1 MYELKSWTRVG
12 MNMCCCLRALKR
24 PLEEEVSEELCVEKE
39 RLPLEK
45 PGVNVFGVQPVWV
58 VGW

>member
-1 MYELKSWTRVG
+1 MDKGGDEYVLLFESVEETSR
-12 MNMCCCLRALKR
+12 R
-24 PLEEEVSEELCVEKE
+24 EEVSEELCVEKE
-39 RLPLEK
+39 RLSLEK

>member
-1 MYELKSWTRVG
+1 MDKGGDEYVLLFESVEETSR
-12 MNMCCCLRALKR
+12 R
-24 PLEEEVSEELCVEKE
+24 EEVSEELCVEKE

-45 PGVNVFGVQPVWV
+45 PVNVFGVQPVWV